1 MRAVIRFGWAA
12 AVGLAVGGAASAQST
27 GQTLSSTG
35 TSTANLSGGN
45 TNALGAALGSS
56 TLSQTPTITSMDN
69 TGGTAGRSVLNSSNV
84 FGSYYANPYY
94 QGRAG
99 ATQSTAP
106 GGFGQPLYSTAG
118 SPSGYPGGTGATGTA
133 SRTTSAA
140 GFGGTSVTGFG
151 GSSTAAGRTGGTTG
165 FGGTSATGFGGGGFG
180 GTSTGFGGAGGFG
193 GATGIGRTGVG
204 GIGGVGVTG
213 LGGVGGFGSS
223 NQGTQVIPIPRPIA
237 YTATLRFAPPPVA
250 PLRMQADL
258 QGMLSRA
265 PALSNPGAIQ
275 VLTNG
280 QTVVLRGTAKDEDEA
295 RLIEGMVRLTP
306 GVHDVRNEINYPGRP
321 QATASTS
328 PGSPPQQ
335 P

>member
-1 MRAVIRFGWAA
+1 MRGIVRFGWAA
-12 AVGLAVGGAASAQST
+12 AVGLAVGGAASAQTT

-69 TGGTAGRSVLNSSNV
+69 TGGTAGRSALNSSNV

-118 SPSGYPGGTGATGTA
+118 GPSGYPGGTGATGTA

-151 GSSTAAGRTGGTTG
+151 G
-165 FGGTSATGFGGGGFG
+165 GGFG
-180 GTSTGFGGAGGFG
+180 GTSTGFGSAVGFG
-193 GATGIGRTGVG
+193 GAAGIGRTGVG
-204 GIGGVGVTG
+204 GIGGGGVTG
-213 LGGVGGFGSS
+213 LSGVGGLGSS
-223 NQGTQVIPIPRPIA
+223 NQGAQVIPIPRPIA
-237 YTATLRFAPPPVA
+237 YTATLRFTPPPVA
-250 PLRMQADL
+250 PQRMQADL

-265 PALSNPGAIQ
+265 PALSNPGAVQ
-275 VLTNG
+275 VLTTG
-280 QTVVLRGTAKDEDEA
+280 QTVILRGTAKDEDEA

-321 QATASTS
+321 QATASAA